1 MINFK
6 NIVIAILVVLLLLSQ
21 TCKETK
27 ICPEIKTT
35 VKHDT
40 AWIVKDTVIY
50 SKPKLIN
57 TIKYKTILKTKVDSF
72 KIQDTSLNCKDIN
85 IYSDTIKLDTSGIVI
100 ITDTVQNNKITGR
113 TSEPK
118 YKFPVITNTITNYIV
133 EPKKTKWYVGG
144 ELNGN
149 QFDPFSQASAGI
161 LIKNKK
167 DGIFGA
173 KVNLDINGNITYGIQ
188 KYFKIKLHK

>member
-6 NIVIAILVVLLLLSQ
+6 NIVIGVLLILLLLTQ
-21 TCKETK
+21 TCKKTV
-27 ICPEIKTT
+27 ICPETKTT
-35 VKHDT
+35 IKHDT
-40 AWIVKDTVIY
+40 TWIVKDTVIY

-57 TIKYKTILKTKVDSF
+57 TIKYQTIVKTQVDSF
-72 KIQDTSLNCKDIN
+72 KIQDTSISCMDIN
-85 IYSDTIKLDTSGIVI
+85 IYSDTIKLDTSGVVI

-113 TSEPK
+113 ASEPK

-133 EPKKTKWYVGG
+133 EPKKTQWYVGVDIS
-144 ELNGN
+144 GN
-149 QFDPFSQASAGI
+149 QFDPFTQIGTGF

-173 KVNLDINGNITYGIQ
+173 KVNLDIKGNLTYGVQ
-188 KYFKIKLHK
+188 KYWKITLR